1 MLMKLE
7 SVRPSSAVRVRR
19 GIRVLLVI
27 ALSAMALAGCGS
39 SRSLK
44 GGDAGADSQSAATA
58 SEEGAGATTACA
70 DLTGEQALKK
80 WGSMVPAAWSDLA
93 ADDPR
98 SWDFQGAPVDTYDP
112 CAGLSWITLSIHD
125 PALSSPR
132 QIMLFHHGE
141 FAGTATARPYG
152 FAPKVSRTSD
162 DTLSVTYTW
171 AQDGEE
177 PKSASGSCTAT
188 YTWDESSGAATQ
200 TGDLPP
206 EKELTATDQAPAPVP
221 GAFPGAGGPRPANAV
236 PITAFYNSGG
246 NTGPAII
253 VTPSGNIGCDI
264 SFSEFEDTG
273 CGIRSYLQDRPFGV
287 DEIGHTLWW
296 VTGFN
301 SGGQPHMAMRGG
313 ASSYQLGQENPQQYT
328 APMVVDYGQVVYY
341 RTIVCAS
348 AENGLTCW
356 NTDTGHGAFMN
367 RQTTLFF

>member
-1 MLMKLE
+1 MLME
-7 SVRPSSAVRVRR
+7 SESTRLLPVARVRR

-39 SRSLK
+39 SRSSK
-44 GGDAGADSQSAATA
+44 GDDAGADSQSTATA
-58 SEEGAGATTACA
+58 SEAAEATPTCA

-177 PKSASGSCTAT
+177 PKLASGSCTAT
-188 YTWDESSGAATQ
+188 YTWDESSGAAIQ

-236 PITAFYNSGG
+236 PITAIHDSGG
-246 NTGPAII
+246 KLETAII

-264 SFSEFEDTG
+264 SFNEYEGAG
-273 CGIRSYLQDRPFGV
+273 CGIGSYLKDRPFGV
-287 DEIGHTLWW
+287 NEIGSTLWW
-296 VTGFN
+296 VAGFN

-313 ASSYQLGQENPQQYT
+313 ASTYQLGQENPQQYT